1 MSKSI
6 PTSRSSRS
14 VSAAVHAGTGAVVA
28 SLCLLLA
35 SSQGYALGYS
45 PGYAPGYSL
54 GPAASNVPATK
65 TKAPLSQAEKVQHAL
80 NRFTFGARP
89 GEEAAVRKMGLDAWF
104 QRQLHPEGIND
115 AALTAQLTKF
125 PALQLSQDELI
136 RRFPSPQ
143 IIRAASGVK
152 NNPAIARYVA
162 TEMPTDPVQHA
173 IYADAIY
180 AYRMGP
186 KGQGAAAKKA
196 VAAAGAMPAP
206 NGEQAGDI
214 AGKPGMAAQAPADKD
229 SMAPA
234 MEGKGNGKKKQ
245 VLEAAGPPMSDTDVQ
260 ALLALPADQRYDRM
274 IAMSPQEMLSLRTGL
289 RPVQRLFLLRGMTPA
304 QTEVTTALTG
314 QANRVVGTE
323 ALEAR
328 LLRDVDSDR
337 QLQAVMT
344 DFWLNH
350 FNVYARKSE
359 TEPYYLNS
367 YERDTIL
374 PNALG
379 KFENLLV
386 ATAESPAMLTYLDN
400 FQSVGPDSPAAERG
414 KRVQTFA
421 DSNPNR
427 PGLGLAAQLTP
438 KGINENYARELME
451 LHTLGARCE
460 VSADHPASQLDA
472 SCGKGYTQADVTNV
486 AKVLTGW
493 TIERPYQGGKM
504 TFDEQRHEP
513 GSKTVLGATIPEAGS
528 AEGMQVLHML
538 ATSPATAHFI
548 SYKLAVRF
556 VADNPPDA
564 LVDRMAG
571 TFLKTDGDIK
581 AVLTTLFHS
590 PEFWAPD
597 VYRAKIKTP
606 IEFVA
611 SALRASDATINNALP
626 LVQAMDKLGMP
637 IYGMQ
642 TPNGY
647 SWAHD
652 NWVSSNA
659 LISRMNFALVLSGD
673 LLPGTRTDWPQLLG
687 QSATSG
693 DVTVSAAPPSP
704 ETERKLELL
713 LLGQPAA
720 ERTRA
725 TVLQEAQNPTAQH
738 AAQQSFAVANVQDE
752 ALGDDTT
759 EFARLGRKPGRRQN
773 GGGLQTDRPEA
784 PLNTMAGL
792 LLGSPE
798 FQRR

>member
-6 PTSRSSRS
+6 DTSRSFRS
-14 VSAAVHAGTGAVVA
+14 VSTTVHALKGAVVA

-35 SSQGYALGYS
+35 SPQGYALG
-45 PGYAPGYSL
+45 
-54 GPAASNVPATK
+54 PAASDVPAAK
-65 TKAPLSQAEKVQHAL
+65 ARAPLSQTEKVQHAL

-89 GEEAAVRKMGLDAWF
+89 GDEAAVSRMGLDAWF
-104 QRQLHPEGIND
+104 QRQLHPEGIDD
-115 AALTAQLTKF
+115 AALTAQLAKF

-143 IIRAASGVK
+143 IIRAASGVNK
-152 NNPAIARYVA
+152 NAALARYVA
-162 TEMPTDPVQHA
+162 TEMPTDPVLHA
-173 IYADAIY
+173 VYADAIY
-180 AYRMGP
+180 AYQMGP

-196 VAAAGAMPAP
+196 AAEAGAMPAM
-206 NGEQAGDI
+206 NGEQAGDM
-214 AGKPGMAAQAPADKD
+214 AADAGMAAPTPSEKD

-234 MEGKGNGKKKQ
+234 MGGKGKGRKQ
-245 VLEAAGPPMSDTDVQ
+245 MLEAAAPPMSDADVQ
-260 ALLALPADQRYDRM
+260 VVLALPPDQRYDRM
-274 IAMSPQEMLSLRTGL
+274 IAMSPQEMLSLRNGL

-304 QTEVTTALTG
+304 QMEVTTALTG

-400 FQSVGPDSPAAERG
+400 FQSVGPDSPAAARG
-414 KRVQTFA
+414 KRVQKFV
-421 DSNPNR
+421 DNNPNR
-427 PGLGLAAQLTP
+427 PGLGLVAQLTP

-513 GSKTVLGATIPEAGS
+513 GSKTVLGVTIADGGS
-528 AEGMQVLHML
+528 REGMQVLHML

-564 LVDRMAG
+564 LVDRMAA

-581 AVLTTLFHS
+581 AVLTTLFRS
-590 PEFWAPD
+590 PEFWAPE

-659 LISRMNFALVLSGD
+659 LISRMNFALVLSGG

-687 QSATSG
+687 EPGGAG
-693 DVTVSAAPPSP
+693 DDVANAGPPTP
-704 ETERKLELL
+704 EIERKLELL

-738 AAQQSFAVANVQDE
+738 AAQQSFAVAKVQDE

-759 EFARLGRKPGRRQN
+759 EFAKLTRKPGRGGQN
-773 GGGLQTDRPEA
+773 GGGLQADRPEA